1 MKNGCHLYEI
11 WLHFEIGRVLEGPVF
26 DLAGIVGPFWIGCGL
41 ADFEA
46 GMDELADGACFCH
59 GERVDGW
66 DDWSDDSTDPEVDRA
81 CDLEE
86 ESGLLGVFM
95 LPSHPSMADSSPVS
109 IAPRLYIRSLDARHG
124 RFFGDCSAP
133 VSSGLSRSIGSVSGW
148 LDGADGEFQWG
159 SRGVCLDGIPLPG
172 EADSVLVDSGL
183 GQFRKYN
190 SGLIHGRQYG
200 LI

>member
-1 MKNGCHLYEI
+1 M
-11 WLHFEIGRVLEGPVF
+11 LEGPVF
-26 DLAGIVGPFWIGCGL
+26 DLAGIVGGVWFGRSL

-46 GMDELADGACFCH
+46 GMDELADAACFCH

-66 DDWSDDSTDPEVDRA
+66 NDWSDDYSDPEVDRA

-86 ESGLLGVFM
+86 EFGLLGVFM

-148 LDGADGEFQWG
+148 LDGSDGEFQWG

-172 EADSVLVDSGL
+172 EADPMLVDPGL

-200 LI
+200 LIYKTGSDRDG